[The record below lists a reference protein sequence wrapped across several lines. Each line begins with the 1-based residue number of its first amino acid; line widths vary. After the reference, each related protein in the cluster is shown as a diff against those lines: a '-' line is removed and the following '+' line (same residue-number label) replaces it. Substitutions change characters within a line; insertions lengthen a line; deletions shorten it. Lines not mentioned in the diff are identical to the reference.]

1 MGAEE
6 IRAYLSYLATD
17 RKIAASTQNIALS
30 ALLFL
35 YSQVFRV
42 DLPNIENIERARQTR
57 HLPVVLTREEI
68 KTLLSHIEGIEHFDN
83 FLLCCESSCLERI
96 GDEGLIDFDR
106 GFHRYFWGESYRSCF
121 HPIIIVLLHYLW
133 FSLPH
138 ASLRISSRVIFFP
151 SQIPAS
157 SKKDCS

>member
-6 IRAYLSYLATD
+6 IRAYLSYLATN

-42 DLPNIENIERARQTR
+42 DLPNIENIERARQTW

-96 GDEGLIDFDR
+96 GDEGVIDFDR
-106 GFHRYFWGESYRSCF
+106 GFHRYFW
-121 HPIIIVLLHYLW
+121 V
-133 FSLPH
+133 SLIDR
-138 ASLRISSRVIFFP
+138 AFIQL
-151 SQIPAS
+151 
-157 SKKDCS
+157 

>member
-42 DLPNIENIERARQTR
+42 DLPNIENIERARQTW

-83 FLLCCESSCLERI
+83 FLLCCESSRLERI
-96 GDEGLIDFDR
+96 SDEGVIDFNR
-106 GFHRYFWGESYRSCF
+106 SFHRYFWGESYRSCF
-121 HPIIIVLLHYLW
+121 HPIISDRQSAAIDKSIRLLITLK
-133 FSLPH
+133 
-138 ASLRISSRVIFFP
+138 LRNHNTGTSTDARARS
-151 SQIPAS
+151 AA
-157 SKKDCS
+157 